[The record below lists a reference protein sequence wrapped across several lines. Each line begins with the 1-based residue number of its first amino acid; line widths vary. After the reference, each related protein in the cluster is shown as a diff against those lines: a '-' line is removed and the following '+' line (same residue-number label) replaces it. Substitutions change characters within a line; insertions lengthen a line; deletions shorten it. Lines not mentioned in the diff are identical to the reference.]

1 MERKIKA
8 KIVSME
14 YGLQEYEEIEM
25 IRVKGENHSLLILQN
40 YMPLLGHLDGY
51 VDLVLKDETLRIQDV
66 KGYYM
71 HKQNEFSL
79 LVEDGDTKPVSFIE
93 EGNQN
98 AGQCFRSYY
107 AIKNLYSCIGNRDSI
122 NRSIS
127 FNMLQEI
134 FMEWKKP

>member
-25 IRVKGENHSLLILQN
+25 IRVKSENHSLLILQN

-71 HKQNEFSL
+71 HKQASFRQFWIF
-79 LVEDGDTKPVSFIE
+79 LV
-93 EGNQN
+93 
-98 AGQCFRSYY
+98 
-107 AIKNLYSCIGNRDSI
+107 L
-122 NRSIS
+122 
-127 FNMLQEI
+127 
-134 FMEWKKP
+134 

>member
-14 YGLQEYEEIEM
+14 NGLQEFEDIEM

-40 YMPLLGHLDGY
+40 YMPLLGRLDGY

-66 KGYYM
+66 QGYYM

-79 LVEDGDTKPVSFIE
+79 LVEKGDTIPVSFIE
-93 EGNQN
+93 EDDKN
-98 AGQCFRSYY
+98 A
-107 AIKNLYSCIGNRDSI
+107 
-122 NRSIS
+122 
-127 FNMLQEI
+127 
-134 FMEWKKP
+134 

>member
-79 LVEDGDTKPVSFIE
+79 LVEEGDTKPVSFIE
-93 EGNQN
+93 EGNWN
-98 AGQCFRSYY
+98 AG
-107 AIKNLYSCIGNRDSI
+107 
-122 NRSIS
+122 
-127 FNMLQEI
+127 
-134 FMEWKKP
+134 

>member
-14 YGLQEYEEIEM
+14 NGLQEFEDIEM

-40 YMPLLGHLDGY
+40 YMPLLGRLDGY

-66 KGYYM
+66 QGYYM

-79 LVEDGDTKPVSFIE
+79 LVEKGDTIPVSFIE
-93 EGNQN
+93 EDDKN
-98 AGQCFRSYY
+98 A
-107 AIKNLYSCIGNRDSI
+107 
-122 NRSIS
+122 
-127 FNMLQEI
+127 
-134 FMEWKKP
+134 W